1 MINHEKNIVALF
13 DLLLNLDGIKRR
25 VRVSR
30 AIEEIDRFSNIE
42 LKGIDKIVSLM
53 DFVFSDE
60 RHGRDKSEYLV
71 RLFFPYAYAVVIV
84 DDDYETIKAMIIKE
98 RDKQQSRIDNFMER

>member
-60 RHGRDKSEYLV
+60 RHGRDKTEYV
-71 RLFFPYAYAVVIV
+71 ARLFYSMEKDEPHY
-84 DDDYETIKAMIIKE
+84 DDIKSLLTKA
-98 RDKQQSRIDNFMER
+98 RDENQKRIDEYMVRRR